1 MELSEKRK
9 LRVPPAVVTNLVY
22 LNILIILTLLFSTL
36 GLHYFLRP
44 KGQPVTFSANEG
56 GKTKDIGIMA
66 WWEMDI
72 ALARCLLDEG
82 IPFLKRRNNP

>member
-1 MELSEKRK
+1 MPEQRK

-22 LNILIILTLLFSTL
+22 LNLLIILTLLFSTL

-44 KGQPVTFSANEG
+44 KVQPVTVSANG
-56 GKTKDIGIMA
+56 DVKPKDHGIMA

-72 ALARCLLDEG
+72 NLARRLLNEG